1 MYKLVLNAEEVWE
14 FIEKEF
20 PNALR
25 FPHRIE
31 RVEPGRVVSRWLYK
45 ESALRPGGTISG
57 PTQFTLVDATM
68 FYLVLAHVGR
78 EALAFTTD
86 ASLHFLRRP
95 KPKDLLCD
103 ARLLKLGKRL
113 VVGDLKV
120 YSEGEEDAPVMA
132 ATLTYS
138 IP

>member
-1 MYKLVLNAEEVWE
+1 MYKLALNAEEVWE
-14 FIEKEF
+14 FIGEEF

-31 RVEPGRVVSRWLYK
+31 SVEPGRVVTRWLYK
-45 ESALRPGGTISG
+45 DTGLRPGGTISG

-95 KPKDLLCD
+95 KAGDLLCD

-120 YSEGEEDAPVMA
+120 YSEGAEDAAVMT

-138 IP
+138 VP